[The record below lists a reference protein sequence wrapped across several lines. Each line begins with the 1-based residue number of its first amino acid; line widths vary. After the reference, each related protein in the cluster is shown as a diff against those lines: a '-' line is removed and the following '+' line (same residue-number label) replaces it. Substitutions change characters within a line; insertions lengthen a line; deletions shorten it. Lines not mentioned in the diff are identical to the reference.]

1 MASIHVSEI
10 QAFLAERGEPDATL
24 HGAEGFFLEI
34 RFDDPARAPSSGVD
48 PEFQDRVITADCPFG
63 VATIQFDHEGQ
74 LRSIDLS

>member
-10 QAFLAERGEPDATL
+10 QELLAARGEPEATP

-34 RFDDPARAPSSGVD
+34 RFDDPARASSAVD

-63 VATIQFDHEGQ
+63 VVTIQFDHEGQ